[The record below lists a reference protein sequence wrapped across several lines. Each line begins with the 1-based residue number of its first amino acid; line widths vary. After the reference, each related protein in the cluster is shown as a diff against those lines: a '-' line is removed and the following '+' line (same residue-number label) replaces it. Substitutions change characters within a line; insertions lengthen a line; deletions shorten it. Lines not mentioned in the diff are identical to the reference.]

1 MGWRLGK
8 AVLALPGVV
17 LVLVPGVILWATC
30 GTDAAAH
37 LPGPADPGL
46 WVGAVFGLGGLALA
60 IWTVRLFVAGGEG
73 TPAPWDPPHKL
84 VVRGPYRHVR
94 NPMISGVLF
103 MLLAE
108 ALILDSWP
116 IAVWLG
122 IFFLANAIYIPRVEE
137 PGLEARFG
145 EDYRRYRAAVPRWFP
160 NPVAWTPEGD
170 PGSNA
175 GRNTDRN
182 ANRSANRNEEDR
194 P

>member
-94 NPMISGVLF
+94 NAASERGMSSRDIISGAGHDACNV
-103 MLLAE
+103 
-108 ALILDSWP
+108 
-116 IAVWLG
+116 
-122 IFFLANAIYIPRVEE
+122 
-137 PGLEARFG
+137 
-145 EDYRRYRAAVPRWFP
+145 AAVAPTAMIFIP
-160 NPVAWTPEGD
+160 CIDGISHNEDEDVKPEWVT
-170 PGSNA
+170 A
-175 GRNTDRN
+175 G
-182 ANRSANRNEEDR
+182 AQVLLGAMLEKAGAE
-194 P
+194 